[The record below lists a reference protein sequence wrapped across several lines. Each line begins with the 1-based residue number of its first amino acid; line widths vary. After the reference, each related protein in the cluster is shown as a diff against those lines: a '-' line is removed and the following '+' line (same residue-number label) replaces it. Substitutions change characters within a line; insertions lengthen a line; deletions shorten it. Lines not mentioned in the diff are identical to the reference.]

1 VENPDQDDRQGTAS
15 RPARASYRSGF
26 FFGALSFLG
35 TSAFGLVS
43 TIVTSRLYGVDII
56 GEYALVFAP
65 VGVLNLLSGVKEQKA
80 LIKEITGLPPRHPRV
95 TQLFAVVF
103 TFSWT
108 LTVLVSLLA
117 AIACWFLFRG
127 PLGAPDLL
135 GPTLV
140 SIACY
145 VVLTNTALNID
156 AVFSAFVAGRQLF
169 WVRLHETVAIIVIAT
184 AVGLQWKSVWGLVIA
199 TVGASII
206 SLVHRMISV
215 RQFIRPRLTLAE
227 YRLGMQV
234 LPELLRFGLA
244 ATPGQIAQG
253 ASQQGGVW
261 ALGVSASTAVVGA
274 YSRALSLPQRV
285 QQASLRIA
293 EVLYPTLVGRRVQGD
308 GHGFDRALID
318 SIRYEMIGLLALAA
332 ILGGA
337 AHSILSF
344 FGPGFGQAA
353 PALALLAVFPALA
366 SITVAQ
372 TQALWAVDKPGV
384 TSVIAIMRLLLT
396 IALLI
401 VLTPPLGV
409 SGPAIAMLA
418 GYMVVIALSGYV
430 LRPHLARGLRAS
442 WPLRERLALLVSYT
456 AGFLAAHGVEMLVP
470 TTVGILLC
478 LIAGTLAF
486 VLAFLLCGGL
496 NTRDHRRLSELFDGV
511 RSRYGEQGLGH
522 EKRVQGELP

>member
-1 VENPDQDDRQGTAS
+1 MA
-15 RPARASYRSGF
+15 PARASYRAGF
-26 FFGALSFLG
+26 FFGTLSFLG
-35 TSAFGLVS
+35 TSVFGLVS

-103 TFSWT
+103 TFSWA
-108 LTVLVSLLA
+108 LTTVVSLLA
-117 AIACWFLFRG
+117 AVGCWFLFRG
-127 PLGAPDLL
+127 PLHAPELL

-140 SIACY
+140 SIAGY
-145 VVLTNTALNID
+145 LVLTNTALNVD
-156 AVFSAFVAGRQLF
+156 AIFSAFVAGRQLF
-169 WVRLHETVAIIVIAT
+169 WVRLHETIAIIVIAT

-199 TVGASII
+199 TLGASTTA
-206 SLVHRMISV
+206 LVHRTILV
-215 RQFIRPRLTLAE
+215 RQFIRPHLTLSE

-234 LPELLRFGLA
+234 LPGLLRFGLA

-253 ASQQGGVW
+253 ASQQGGIW

-293 EVLYPTLVGRRVQGD
+293 EVLYPTLVGRRERGD

-318 SIRYEMIGLLALAA
+318 SVRYEMIGLLALAA
-332 ILGGA
+332 ILGGT
-337 AHSILSF
+337 AHSVLNV

-384 TSVIAIMRLLLT
+384 TSVIAILRLALT

-401 VLTPPLGV
+401 VLTPSLGV
-409 SGPAIAMLA
+409 VGPAIAMLA
-418 GYMVVIALSGYV
+418 GYLVVATLSGYV
-430 LRPHLARGLRAS
+430 LRAHLARGLRAS
-442 WPLRERLALLVSYT
+442 WPRRERLALITAYA
-456 AGFLAAHGVEMLVP
+456 AGFLAAHGVEMLIP
-470 TTVGILLC
+470 TTAGILLC
-478 LIAGTLAF
+478 LVTGTLAF
-486 VLAFLLCGGL
+486 VLAFLLCRGL
-496 NTRDHRRLSELFDGV
+496 NSRDRRRLAELVAAV
-511 RSRYGEQGLGH
+511 RSRYGGPGLGH
-522 EKRVQGELP
+522 DRGVQGELP

>member
-1 VENPDQDDRQGTAS
+1 MTSPVRSEPRSAS
-15 RPARASYRSGF
+15 AAPERGSYRSGF
-26 FFGALSFLG
+26 FFGTLSFLG
-35 TSAFGLVS
+35 TSVFGLIS
-43 TIVTSRLYGVDII
+43 TIITSRLYGVEII

-80 LIKEITGLPPRHPRV
+80 LIKEITGLPARHPRV

-103 TFSWT
+103 TFSLA
-108 LTVLVSLLA
+108 LTSVVSLLA
-117 AIACWFLFRG
+117 AIGCWFLFRG
-127 PLGAPDLL
+127 PLDAPELL
-135 GPTLV
+135 GPALV
-140 SIACY
+140 SIAGY
-145 VVLTNTALNID
+145 LVLTNTALNVD

-199 TVGASII
+199 TLGASIT
-206 SLVHRMISV
+206 SLVHRTILV

-227 YRLGMQV
+227 YRLGTQV

-253 ASQQGGVW
+253 ASQQGGIW

-337 AHSILSF
+337 AHSVLSF

-372 TQALWAVDKPGV
+372 TQALWAVDKPGA

-409 SGPAIAMLA
+409 TGPAIAMLA
-418 GYMVVIALSGYV
+418 GYLVVMVLSGYV
-430 LRPHLARGLRAS
+430 LRSYMARGLRAS
-442 WPLRERLALLVSYT
+442 WPLRERLALVASYA
-456 AGFLAAHGVEMLVP
+456 AGFLAARGIEMLVP
-470 TTVGILLC
+470 TAAGILLC

-486 VLAFLLCGGL
+486 VLIFLICGGL
-496 NTRDHRRLSELFDGV
+496 NARDRRRLGELFARV
-511 RSRYGEQGLGH
+511 QSRYEGLGR
-522 EKRVQGELP
+522 EGRAQGELPP